1 MTKELTEGVDE
12 MCNLSIGIAERAR
25 QAGIELGMREVL
37 CNLVQKGIL
46 SIAEAAGEVFVT
58 EEEFAEMMN
67 KRKVNN

>member
-1 MTKELTEGVDE
+1 MNYPTKEILMRGRAEGRAEGRTEGRVE
-12 MCNLSIGIAERAR
+12 MLF
-25 QAGIELGMREVL
+25 
-37 CNLVQKGIL
+37 NLVQKGIL